1 VIKSTGDHSRQVV
14 IRRNF
19 PQALPKTGQFTGPE
33 QFVSARASGKLDVGM
48 LQKI

>member
-1 VIKSTGDHSRQVV
+1 VIKGAGDHSRQVV

-19 PQALPKTGQFTGPE
+19 PQALSETGQFTGLE
-33 QFVSARASGKLDVGM
+33 QLVSARASGKFDGGP